1 MEAALD
7 TLSQSVL
14 GALVVVLLGAN
25 VFLIKQ
31 LLRAKDEK
39 ITQVQQM
46 ADRLINQ
53 ATSLQALVQENTT
66 SLQALAHENTQNYGA
81 MAALVKRT
89 EKTVEAHAFS
99 CPHVDTTK
107 FVSIRGQGG
116 T

>member
-1 MEAALD
+1 METALE

-14 GALVVVLLGAN
+14 GALVVLLLGATG
-25 VFLIKQ
+25 FLIKQ

-39 ITQVQQM
+39 IEQVTKM

-53 ATSLQALVQENTT
+53 ATETQALVREHNQYYEG
-66 SLQALAHENTQNYGA
+66 LARET
-81 MAALVKRT
+81 AATFAAVRRA

-99 CPHVDTTK
+99 CPHVDTAK

-116 T
+116 S

>member
-14 GALVVVLLGAN
+14 GAIVVLLFGACG
-25 VFLIKQ
+25 FLIKQ
-31 LLRAKDEK
+31 LLKAKDEK
-39 ITQVQQM
+39 IAQVTQM

-53 ATSLQALVQENTT
+53 ANETHALVEVHNQYYE
-66 SLQALAHENTQNYGA
+66 ALARET
-81 MAALVKRT
+81 AAATAAVRRA

-99 CPHVDTTK
+99 CPHVDTAK
-107 FVSIRGQGG
+107 FISIRGQGG